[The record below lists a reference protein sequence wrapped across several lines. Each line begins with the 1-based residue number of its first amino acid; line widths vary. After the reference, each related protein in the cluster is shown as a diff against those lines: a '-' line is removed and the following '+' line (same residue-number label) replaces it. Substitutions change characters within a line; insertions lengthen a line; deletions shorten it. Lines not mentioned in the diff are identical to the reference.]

1 MRIRILCAALFALL
15 LILTMA
21 LIAAPATTPVTKDMG
36 TPISAITVE
45 IYSDFQ
51 CPHCKLL
58 HETWMPSLIKNYVLT
73 GRVHLI
79 QHEFPLP
86 QHPFAKTAAYYAC
99 AADRVG
105 KYGAVADVLFQKQDD
120 WGKDGKVDETAC
132 SVLTHEEAVKVRA
145 LTKDPAIAAQVQ
157 KDLDLGAKV
166 PLRET
171 PTVIVTY
178 KGRKYPVNVGGD
190 YSYFAKLLDSLH

>member
-1 MRIRILCAALFALL
+1 MRIRIVGAMLFALL
-15 LILTMA
+15 LMVATA
-21 LIAAPATTPVTKDMG
+21 PAAAPEKVTKEMG
-36 TPISAITVE
+36 TPIAAITVE

-58 HETWMPSLIKNYVLT
+58 HETWMPQLLKDYVLT

-79 QHEFPLP
+79 QHEFPLQ
-86 QHPFAKTAAYYAC
+86 QHPFAKIAAYYAC

-105 KYGAVADVLFQKQDD
+105 KYGQVADILFKKQDD

-145 LTKDPAIAAQVQ
+145 LLKDPAIVAQVQ
-157 KDLDLGAKV
+157 KDLDLGMKI

-171 PTVIVTY
+171 PTVIVTH

>member
-1 MRIRILCAALFALL
+1 MRIQILFSALFALL
-15 LILTMA
+15 LMGAMA
-21 LIAAPATTPVTKDMG
+21 GAAGPEKITKEMG
-36 TPISAITVE
+36 TPIAAITVD
-45 IYSDFQ
+45 IFSDFQ

-58 HETWMPSLIKNYVLT
+58 HENWMPSLIKDYVAT

-79 QHEFPLP
+79 QHEFPLQ
-86 QHPFAKTAAYYAC
+86 QHPYAKIAAYYAC

-105 KYGAVADVLFQKQDD
+105 KYGQVADILFKKQDD
-120 WGKDGKVDETAC
+120 WGKDGKVDETAG
-132 SVLTHEEAVKVRA
+132 SVLTHDEAVKVRA
-145 LTKDPAIAAQVQ
+145 LAKDPAIAAQVQ
-157 KDLDLGAKV
+157 KDLDLGMKI

-171 PTVIVTY
+171 PTVIVTH